1 MCFAC
6 LEELQESKYSGK
18 KLLIRQYIEKICSVQ
33 SLQLLLEVLPIG
45 FTLK

>member
-18 KLLIRQYIEKICSVQ
+18 KSLIRRYIEKICSVQ